1 MSSRAMHRF
10 LDSLGSGAA
19 SEGRRLSSFDAMER
33 FRERIDRHNQEARE
47 QQALKEESKQ
57 NHRSRV
63 EQIWR
68 EASLAE
74 ASQEVSQEKGE

>member
-1 MSSRAMHRF
+1 MSSRAMRRY
-10 LDSLGSGAA
+10 LDSLGSGAGA

-68 EASLAE
+68 EAS
-74 ASQEVSQEKGE
+74 QEVSQEKGE

>member
-1 MSSRAMHRF
+1 MSSRKMHRF
-10 LDSLGSGAA
+10 LDSLGSASGAA

-68 EASLAE
+68 EAS
-74 ASQEVSQEKGE
+74 QEVSQEKGE

>member
-1 MSSRAMHRF
+1 
-10 LDSLGSGAA
+10 
-19 SEGRRLSSFDAMER
+19 MER

-47 QQALKEESKQ
+47 QQALKEEGKQ

-68 EASLAE
+68 EAS
-74 ASQEVSQEKGE
+74 QEVSQEKGE